1 MKGKIDK
8 LKLKL
13 KDKKEVFKQVNKD
26 RKEDIQNFFQACG
39 IRTVNY

>member
-1 MKGKIDK
+1 MKNKIDK

-13 KDKKEVFKQVNKD
+13 KDKKEVLKQVNKD
-26 RKEDIQNFFQACG
+26 SKENLQNFFQACG